1 MIELYRTFTY
11 TNPVRSLVV
20 GGFWSALGLVVLVV
34 SAPTRIVQIQPERI
48 DLMGL
53 VIVLAIGALLVLN
66 VFLYP
71 VAREIYV
78 RGMAAVSEDS
88 SETVVWVRGLML
100 LALEIA
106 KIFLS
111 LFIWLTALPVG
122 GLAALVMTAKVRARA
137 RLQHSE

>member
-20 GGFWSALGLVVLVV
+20 GAFWSALVLVV
-34 SAPTRIVQIQPERI
+34 MVLSAPRIVQSQPGLI
-48 DLMGL
+48 DSTGL
-53 VIVLAIGALLVLN
+53 VFVLSIGAVAVVN

-88 SETVVWVRGLML
+88 SESVFWVRGLML
-100 LALEIA
+100 FALAVA
-106 KIFLS
+106 KILLS
-111 LFIWLTALPVG
+111 LLIWLTALPVG
-122 GLAALVMTAKVRARA
+122 VIAALFMTAKVRSRA